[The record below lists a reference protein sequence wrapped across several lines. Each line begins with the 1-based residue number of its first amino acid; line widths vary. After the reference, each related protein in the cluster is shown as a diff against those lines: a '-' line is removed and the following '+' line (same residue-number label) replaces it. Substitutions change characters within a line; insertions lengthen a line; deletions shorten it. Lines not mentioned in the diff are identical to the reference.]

1 MDKVIATVVATLLFA
16 GSVSA
21 FEKLDGYFI
30 AFEVCDA
37 YQSKNRLTNPGD
49 IRTTPFHAY
58 AIIAINKAGGDFYQV
73 RIPDAPVTTERWVNT
88 SCGLHVI
95 DAGTV
100 TSTGPSEPI
109 VVTPP
114 EGNESE
120 ENLLALSWQP
130 AFCEAKPGKKECT
143 QLNNGLLPITETQL
157 SIHGLWPQPRG
168 NVYCGVP
175 QTLVNLDKAGRWSEL
190 PELALDT
197 ETKDALEVTMPGT
210 ASDLQRHEWIK
221 HGTCYLGEGGADEYY
236 DDTLLVTDAINNSV
250 VGAFLSHHVGGEV
263 STQDIRARFD
273 DALGKEAGIVSNSIV
288 QVTETGC

>member
-100 TSTGPSEPI
+100 TLQVLQSLS
-109 VVTPP
+109 
-114 EGNESE
+114 
-120 ENLLALSWQP
+120 LLHRQKA
-130 AFCEAKPGKKECT
+130 T
-143 QLNNGLLPITETQL
+143 N
-157 SIHGLWPQPRG
+157 PRK
-168 NVYCGVP
+168 
-175 QTLVNLDKAGRWSEL
+175 T
-190 PELALDT
+190 
-197 ETKDALEVTMPGT
+197 
-210 ASDLQRHEWIK
+210 
-221 HGTCYLGEGGADEYY
+221 
-236 DDTLLVTDAINNSV
+236 
-250 VGAFLSHHVGGEV
+250 FL
-263 STQDIRARFD
+263 R
-273 DALGKEAGIVSNSIV
+273 
-288 QVTETGC
+288 